1 MKEIDFVVPK
11 LGMDT
16 TEAVITNWLI
26 QEGDGV
32 TKGMPVV
39 ELETEKVS
47 FAVESEVDGKL
58 SRILHPAGAT
68 VPVGGVLATISTE

>member
-1 MKEIDFVVPK
+1 LNEIDLVVPK

-16 TEAVITNWLI
+16 TEAIVANWLI
-26 QEGDGV
+26 QEGDSV
-32 TKGMPVV
+32 KKGMPVV

-58 SRILHPAGAT
+58 TRILHPAGAT
-68 VPVGGVLATISTE
+68 VPVGGILATIAMA